1 MKIHVRQET
10 MLGVVRADA
19 YGTGIAVPDLEIDV
33 AERGI
38 KSARACV
45 GWSGV
50 CSLRAGGGRSTLRWA
65 TTREENHV
73 AGALLKTR
81 RVCAQD
87 KHRPRRAVADDP
99 DSRPDVNRAGKAIA
113 AGGQKENALNG
124 GFLDRVDGLLQGLGI
139 VGNAVGVN
147 GKFVWSKVHRSGV
160 VQTFGVGRIGARRCT
175 HKQKT
180 CKGKERLQHESIT
193 KWLARGFRP

>member
-19 YGTGIAVPDLEIDV
+19 YGSGIAVADVEIDV

-50 CSLRAGGGRSTLRWA
+50 CSLRAGGRRSTLRWA

-87 KHRPRRAVADDP
+87 KHRPRRSVADDT
-99 DSRPDVNRAGKAIA
+99 DSRPDVNRTGKALA
-113 AGGQKENALNG
+113 AGGQKENTLNG
-124 GFLDRVDGLLQGLGI
+124 AFLDGFDGLLHG
-139 VGNAVGVN
+139 VGSVGTAVGVH
-147 GKFVWSKVHRSGV
+147 GKL
-160 VQTFGVGRIGARRCT
+160 VQI
-175 HKQKT
+175 
-180 CKGKERLQHESIT
+180 ERD
-193 KWLARGFRP
+193 